1 MGWGLQNLTVFG
13 RRQSPWCPFLPA
25 GLRDPSAQGSGELS
39 VTPSD
44 FPRAF
49 GAKAPAIA
57 NHLAEAIRFRTVSL
71 QTQQQKKEA
80 KAAAAAGTA
89 TSGGLCAG

>member
-1 MGWGLQNLTVFG
+1 
-13 RRQSPWCPFLPA
+13 
-25 GLRDPSAQGSGELS
+25 

-80 KAAAAAGTA
+80 KAAVAAGAA
-89 TSGGLCAG
+89 TSGGGCAQPPP